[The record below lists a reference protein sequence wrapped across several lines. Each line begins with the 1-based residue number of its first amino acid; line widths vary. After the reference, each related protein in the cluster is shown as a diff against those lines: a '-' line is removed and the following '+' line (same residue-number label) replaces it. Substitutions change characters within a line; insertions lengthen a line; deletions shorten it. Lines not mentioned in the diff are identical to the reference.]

1 MVGWKIYS
9 TRCSKRARWLALGG
23 VIAALGLYAPS
34 YGANPDQDPGDEP
47 ENQEEAPPEAR
58 PLMQS
63 QPPAAPSQAPL
74 ESQRRPSAPPN
85 YGGASNRANTPSNN
99 YDAAPNRQTA
109 LPPATGSPTLRAGE
123 MLFNFQ
129 DADIQAV
136 VKTVSQ
142 MTNRNFL
149 IDPRVKGKVTIIS
162 SKPVSGAAIYQIFL
176 SALKAQGFTAVEGP
190 GGIVKIVPEGEGKQN
205 ATVSVGD
212 SPKGGDQLATQVVVI
227 QHGSATQMVP
237 LLRPL
242 MAPSALLSVY
252 APGNALIITDYADN
266 IRRLLKIIDK
276 LDQPGSTEV
285 VIIPLE
291 HASALDMGQLLG
303 RLADNVTIQVGQA
316 PQPPQA
322 GGDAS
327 RVSIVPDMRTN
338 SLLVRTDNQGRLNQ
352 IRSLISKLDVPAR
365 QGGNTRVVYLRNAQA
380 TKLAEVLRGL
390 LAGEAR
396 AQTAQA
402 PAPAGTQP
410 VAATAARTA
419 EASLIQADEASNAL
433 IISAPDATYNN
444 LRAVIEKLDVRRAQV
459 FVEALIAEISTERT
473 AEFGFQWAGGGATGA
488 DSGVVGLQNFPQGPS
503 LLGVATGIAAGGAG
517 LPALNGLSVAFLGNK
532 ITLPNGQGEVYGLG
546 ALARA
551 LSTDNDVN
559 VLSTPNLLTLDNS
572 EAKIVIAQNVPFIT
586 GRFTQ
591 TGTGGSAQDGSVNP
605 FQTIERKDVGLT
617 LKIKP
622 QISEGNGI
630 KMEISQE
637 VSTVTRIE
645 DAQDLATNKRSLD
658 TTVIVDDGFTIV
670 LGGLIQDSVSE
681 DVSAVPILSRI
692 PLLGELFKYRKR
704 SKRKTNLMIFLRPLI
719 VRNIEQSQS
728 FTADRYEYMKTLEQK
743 KQLGPSMVLPR
754 YESPVLP
761 DLKQPPI
768 PVETPARKGDL
779 TQDAVTPAKNDTPP
793 PAPESAPAPAVIVP
807 NVTPAAPAAG
817 VPAATEPPPAAEP
830 AADKPL
836 GPP

>member
-9 TRCSKRARWLALGG
+9 TRCSKRARWLAACG
-23 VIAALGLYAPS
+23 VIAALGLFAPS

-58 PLMQS
+58 PLMQQQQPPPPS
-63 QPPAAPSQAPL
+63 QPPL
-74 ESQRRPSAPPN
+74 ETQRRPSPPAN
-85 YGGASNRANTPSNN
+85 YGTTSNRQNP
-99 YDAAPNRQTA
+99 
-109 LPPATGSPTLRAGE
+109 PPATGSPTLRAGE

-212 SPKGGDQLATQVVVI
+212 SPKGGDQLATQVVII

-396 AQTAQA
+396 AQPAQA
-402 PAPAGTQP
+402 TPAVGGAQP
-410 VAATAARTA
+410 VAAAAARTA

-433 IISAPDATYNN
+433 IISAPDAIYNN

-459 FVEALIAEISTERT
+459 FVEALIAEVGTERT
-473 AEFGFQWAGGGATGA
+473 ADFGFQWAAGGSTGA
-488 DSGVVGLQNFPQGPS
+488 DSGVVGLQNFPQGPG
-503 LLGVATGIAAGGAG
+503 LVGVATGIAGGGTG
-517 LPALNGLSVAFLGNK
+517 LPALNGLSVAFLGNE
-532 ITLPNGQGEVYGLG
+532 ITLPDGQTVYGLG

-551 LSTDNDVN
+551 LSTINDVN

-591 TGTGGSAQDGSVNP
+591 TGTGSNGQNNSVNP

-630 KMEISQE
+630 KLEISQE
-637 VSTVTRIE
+637 VSDVTRIE

-670 LGGLIQDSVSE
+670 LGGLIQDRVSE

-704 SKRKTNLMIFLRPLI
+704 LKRKTNLMIFLRPLI

-743 KQLGPSMVLPR
+743 MKLGPSMVLPR
-754 YESPVLP
+754 YDSPMLP

-768 PVETPARKGDL
+768 PVETPVRKGDS
-779 TQDAVTPAKNDTPP
+779 VSPEKNDTPP
-793 PAPESAPAPAVIVP
+793 PTSESAPAVIVP
-807 NVTPAAPAAG
+807 NVTPAVV
-817 VPAATEPPPAAEP
+817 VPPTTERPPADTPVAEP